1 LALYTYRAVAN
12 GLRTDHPIPDLP
24 FVDDSHLPLDD
35 PEAIEAVG
43 RRRGSD
49 MWGRYDRNRREGGW
63 MAFTTDP
70 SRHDLAW
77 CVRWHPG
84 HGRSVVLY
92 RDEDASAVHMA
103 WWGPAL
109 LFRSGGYWWDGT
121 TWYRPGQ
128 VWDAAAEEHFQRPV
142 PAAATV
148 TAADMLN
155 GGDAARGQVL
165 AIADVDPDAPAAGR
179 WGDDLALW
187 AQRRGGQTP
196 LTESVVTLTAP
207 ELNADQMIGATEVA
221 TIAGIA
227 ASTLRAYLSR
237 GESETPLPQAT
248 LHGRSMWARPVAE
261 EWAEERRR
269 SPAGVTAAVST
280 QHAGASLPSGIAEVW
295 DRFTRSFFS
304 RLWDRPEA
312 RRRWALRWR
321 NEDAVRGIAQDLA
334 YEAAASLPRLVP
346 TGDLATTIR
355 LAVLDEF
362 RTGQHLDRVTSDRKT
377 LRVAG
382 PDDSDDAI
390 QYGIMRPVTR
400 MLDWLIR
407 HDPASAGHAIN
418 AIIGEAERGLAIPR
432 EVSEYSI
439 SVALALDSELDPGTQ
454 EEFLRR
460 VLTPET
466 DEKL

>member
-12 GLRTDHPIPDLP
+12 GFRTDHPIPDLP
-24 FVDDSHLPLDD
+24 FVDDSDIPLDD

-43 RRRGSD
+43 RHPGGD
-49 MWGRYDRNRREGGW
+49 TWGRYDRNRRVGGW

-70 SRHDLAW
+70 SRHDLSW
-77 CVRWHPG
+77 SVRWHPE

-92 RDEDASAVHMA
+92 RHRDAGGVHMA

-128 VWDAAAEEHFQRPV
+128 VWDAAGEEHFRRPV

-148 TAADMLN
+148 TAADMLST
-155 GGDAARGQVL
+155 GDPARGQVQ
-165 AIADVDPDAPAAGR
+165 AITDVDPDAPLAAGR
-179 WGDDLALW
+179 WLDDLALW
-187 AQRRGGQTP
+187 AQRRGDQAP

-221 TIAGIA
+221 AIAGIA

-237 GESETPLPQAT
+237 GESDLPLPQAT
-248 LHGRSMWARPVAE
+248 LHGRSMWARPVAG

-269 SPAGVTAAVST
+269 SPEGVAAAVST
-280 QHAGASLPSGIAEVW
+280 QHAGGPLPSGIAEAW

-304 RLWDRPEA
+304 RLWDRPDV

-334 YEAAASLPRLVP
+334 WEAAASLPRLVP
-346 TGDLATTIR
+346 TDALAMTVQI
-355 LAVLDEF
+355 AVLEEL
-362 RTGQHLDRVTSDRKT
+362 RTGQKSYRVTSDSNKK
-377 LRVAG
+377 LHVAD
-382 PDDSDDAI
+382 PADNDDPV
-390 QYGIMRPVTR
+390 QYGIAQQVTQ

-407 HDPASAGHAIN
+407 HDPASAGRAIN
-418 AIIGEAERGLAIPR
+418 SIIGEAERELAMTR
-432 EVSEYSI
+432 RVSERSVR
-439 SVALALDSELDPGTQ
+439 VALALDSELDPDTQ
-454 EEFLRR
+454 KQFLSR
-460 VLTPET
+460 VLTSET
-466 DEKL
+466 

>member
-1 LALYTYRAVAN
+1 MTWPC
-12 GLRTDHPIPDLP
+12 G
-24 FVDDSHLPLDD
+24 
-35 PEAIEAVG
+35 
-43 RRRGSD
+43 
-49 MWGRYDRNRREGGW
+49 
-63 MAFTTDP
+63 P
-70 SRHDLAW
+70 S
-77 CVRWHPG
+77 
-84 HGRSVVLY
+84 
-92 RDEDASAVHMA
+92 
-103 WWGPAL
+103 
-109 LFRSGGYWWDGT
+109 
-121 TWYRPGQ
+121 
-128 VWDAAAEEHFQRPV
+128 AAA
-142 PAAATV
+142 
-148 TAADMLN
+148 
-155 GGDAARGQVL
+155 AR
-165 AIADVDPDAPAAGR
+165 
-179 WGDDLALW
+179 
-187 AQRRGGQTP
+187 TP
-196 LTESVVTLTAP
+196 LTGSVVTLTAP

-221 TIAGIA
+221 AIAGIA

-280 QHAGASLPSGIAEVW
+280 QHAGASLPSGIAELC

-321 NEDAVRGIAQDLA
+321 NEDAVRSIAQDLA
-334 YEAAASLPRLVP
+334 WEAAASLPRLIP
-346 TGDLATTIR
+346 ADALATTLR

-362 RTGQHLDRVTSDRKT
+362 RTGQHLHHATSDST
-377 LRVAG
+377 LHVAD
-382 PDDSDDAI
+382 PAEHDAPV

-407 HDPASAGHAIN
+407 HDPASAGRVIN
-418 AIIGEAERGLAIPR
+418 SIIGEAERELAIPR

-439 SVALALDSELDPGTQ
+439 SVALALDSELDSGTQ

-466 DEKL
+466 DEKS